1 MASTLPRAPKMTYHD
16 VSENETG
23 ASGRERGGYGTGN
36 QHELYYIARLLVF
49 GVMALFARF
58 RYYRVIVRSN
68 R

>member
-1 MASTLPRAPKMTYHD
+1 MTYHVAD
-16 VSENETG
+16 VSKNETG
-23 ASGRERGGYGTGN
+23 ASGRERGGYGTDS
-36 QHELYYIARLLVF
+36 QHEVYYIARLLVF

>member
-1 MASTLPRAPKMTYHD
+1 MTYHAAD